1 MAQFE
6 IIKDVTVTLTKLL
19 SENFK
24 EAGYKDIEMYNT
36 LPTEENVKKL
46 PAISIF
52 LTAVSVDPMHR
63 ERDQVLVSEAEESG
77 EIIEYTTSPTM
88 VLWLYFL
95 LSAWG
100 KTPQEEHVLLGL
112 AMRELHD
119 NSLITESFFN
129 GESLGRGEELPIRIV
144 DETEFGYDE
153 NMAFWR
159 SIGEP
164 IRPSVLYRVGAR
176 LQGVKRQEVVR
187 RVTARNIRL
196 KSESGYR

>member
-19 SENFK
+19 TENFK
-24 EAGYKDIEMYNT
+24 EAGYKDIEMYNC

-46 PAISIF
+46 PAICLF
-52 LTAVSVDPMHR
+52 LTAVSVDPLHK
-63 ERDQVLVSEAEESG
+63 ERDEVLVSETDEDGAV
-77 EIIEYTTSPTM
+77 IEYTTAPTM
-88 VLWLYFL
+88 VFWMYML

-119 NSLITESFFN
+119 NNLITEDFFI
-129 GESLGRGEELPIRIV
+129 GESLQRGEQLPIRVV
-144 DETEFGYDE
+144 DESEFGYDE

-176 LQGVKRQEVVR
+176 LHAVRKRDIIR
-187 RVTARNIRL
+187 RVTTRGIRVSNAR
-196 KSESGYR
+196 G

>member
-6 IIKDVTVTLTKLL
+6 IIRDVTVTLTKLL
-19 SENFK
+19 TEKFK
-24 EAGYKDIEMYNT
+24 EAGYKDIEMYNA

-46 PAISIF
+46 PALCLF
-52 LTAVSVDPMHR
+52 LTAVSVDALHK
-63 ERDQVLVSEAEESG
+63 ERDPVLVSETQEDGS
-77 EIIEYTTSPTM
+77 ILEYTTAPSM
-88 VLWLYFL
+88 VVWMYIM

-119 NSLITESFFN
+119 HSIVSEEFFHGDSLQ
-129 GESLGRGEELPIRIV
+129 RGEELPIRIV
-144 DETEFGYDE
+144 DESEFGYDE

-164 IRPSVLYRVGAR
+164 IRPSILYRVGAR
-176 LQGVKRQEVVR
+176 LHGVQKRDVVR
-187 RVTARNIRL
+187 RALTRGIRVTNQQR
-196 KSESGYR
+196 

>member
-19 SENFK
+19 TENFK

-36 LPTEENVKKL
+36 LPTEENIKKL
-46 PAISIF
+46 PAISLF
-52 LTAVSVDPMHR
+52 LTAVSVDPLHR
-63 ERDQVLVSEAEESG
+63 ERDQVLVSETEEDG
-77 EIIEYTTSPTM
+77 GIVEYITSPTM
-88 VLWLYFL
+88 VVWLYFI

-119 NSLITESFFN
+119 NSLITEEAFN

-164 IRPSVLYRVGAR
+164 IRPSILYRVGAR
-176 LQGVKRQEVVR
+176 LQGVKRQEVIR
-187 RVTARNIRL
+187 RVTSRNLRIRP
-196 KSESGYR
+196 EQAPR